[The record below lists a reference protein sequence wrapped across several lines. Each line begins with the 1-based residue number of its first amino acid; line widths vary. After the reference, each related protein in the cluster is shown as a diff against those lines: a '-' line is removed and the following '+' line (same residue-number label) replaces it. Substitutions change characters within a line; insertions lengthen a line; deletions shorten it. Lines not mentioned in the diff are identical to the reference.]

1 MNNLPFHDSCSFSA
15 GSLNF
20 QIVAFKSLESTNS
33 FLKNNQGDYPD
44 FTVIFTENQ
53 TKGRGR
59 FDRTWQAAAGKG
71 LTFSIKIPVKG
82 IPRNNWCNLSQV
94 MALSVC
100 LFLEYM
106 GISSC
111 IRWPNDIIIK
121 QAKICGILG
130 ELIQSEDGYHL
141 ILGTGLNINESRQD
155 FSGLDRL
162 ATSLFIETGKELTP
176 LSILEGLLS
185 KFSAVFTQ
193 FASSGFEAI
202 VPSISKRLFIPD
214 SPVKVLCGEKEM
226 TGMITGL
233 TKHGAILLKTES
245 GVKEIISGEITSRI

>member
-1 MNNLPFHDSCSFSA
+1 MTNLPLHDKIFSA

-20 QIVAFKSLESTNS
+20 RIVTFKTLESTNS
-33 FLKNNQGDYPD
+33 FLKDNQDRYPD
-44 FTVIFTENQ
+44 FTVIFTESQ

-59 FDRTWQAAAGKG
+59 FDRTWQATAAKG
-71 LTFSIKIPVKG
+71 LTFSLKIPVKG
-82 IPRNNWCNLSQV
+82 IPRNNWSNLSQV

-100 LFLEYM
+100 LFLEDM

-155 FSGLDRL
+155 LSGLDRL
-162 ATSLFIETGKELTP
+162 ATSLFIETGKEMTP

-185 KFSAVFTQ
+185 KFSDVFTQ

-202 VPSISKRLFIPD
+202 VQSISKRLFIPD
-214 SPVKVLCGEKEM
+214 SPVKVLCGEKEI
-226 TGMITGL
+226 TGKITGL
-233 TKHGAILLKTES
+233 TKQGAILLKTES

>member
-1 MNNLPFHDSCSFSA
+1 MNNLPLHDSYHFSA

-20 QIVAFKSLESTNS
+20 RIITFKTLESTNS
-33 FLKNNQGDYPD
+33 FLKDNQDRYPD
-44 FTVIFTENQ
+44 FTVIFTESQ

-59 FDRTWQAAAGKG
+59 FNRTWQAAAGKG
-71 LTFSIKIPVKG
+71 LTFSLKIPVKG
-82 IPRNNWCNLSQV
+82 IPRNNWSNLSQV

-100 LFLEYM
+100 LFLEES

-111 IRWPNDIIIK
+111 IRWPNDIVVNK
-121 QAKICGILG
+121 AKICGILG

-155 FSGLDRL
+155 LSGLDRL
-162 ATSLFIETGKELTP
+162 ATSLFIETGKEMTP

-185 KFSAVFTQ
+185 KFSEVFTQ

-202 VPSISKRLFIPD
+202 VQSISKRLFIPD

-226 TGMITGL
+226 TGRITGL